1 MPRRGHDAPGPRPLR
16 VGEELRHAL
25 AHIFEQGRLH
35 DPALAGLALTV
46 TEVRV
51 SPDLKNATAYVMPLA
66 GAHAGEAME
75 ALKRASG
82 FLRRELAQAVKLR
95 VVPTIGFE
103 ILDNQQK
110 LNLGESKLKSAHKT
124 ARRTYTIFSRV
135 DRAALSES
143 DQSRLI
149 HEEHKAASTIA
160 CGQIKRTAPK
170 PIL

>member
-1 MPRRGHDAPGPRPLR
+1 M
-16 VGEELRHAL
+16 L

-95 VVPTIGFE
+95 IVPTIGFA
-103 ILDNQQK
+103 LDTSFEHASRIDALLHRPEVARDLTPRPDEKQQTGK
-110 LNLGESKLKSAHKT
+110 KK
-124 ARRTYTIFSRV
+124 V
-135 DRAALSES
+135 
-143 DQSRLI
+143 
-149 HEEHKAASTIA
+149 
-160 CGQIKRTAPK
+160 
-170 PIL
+170 

>member
-1 MPRRGHDAPGPRPLR
+1 MPRRGHSAPGPRPLR

-66 GAHAGEAME
+66 GAHAGEAMA

-95 VVPTIGFE
+95 VVPTIGFA
-103 ILDNQQK
+103 LDTSFEHASRIDALLHRPEVARDLAPRPEGTKTGKNQ
-110 LNLGESKLKSAHKT
+110 E
-124 ARRTYTIFSRV
+124 
-135 DRAALSES
+135 
-143 DQSRLI
+143 
-149 HEEHKAASTIA
+149 
-160 CGQIKRTAPK
+160 
-170 PIL
+170 

>member
-1 MPRRGHDAPGPRPLR
+1 MPRRGPSAPGPRPLR

-95 VVPTIGFE
+95 IVPTIGFA
-103 ILDNQQK
+103 LDTSFEHASRIDALLHRPEVARDLTPRPDEKQQTGK
-110 LNLGESKLKSAHKT
+110 KK
-124 ARRTYTIFSRV
+124 V
-135 DRAALSES
+135 
-143 DQSRLI
+143 
-149 HEEHKAASTIA
+149 
-160 CGQIKRTAPK
+160 
-170 PIL
+170 

>member
-1 MPRRGHDAPGPRPLR
+1 MPKRGPSAPGPRPLR

-66 GAHAGEAME
+66 GAHAGEALE

-95 VVPTIGFE
+95 IVPTIGFA
-103 ILDNQQK
+103 LDTSFEHASRIDA
-110 LNLGESKLKSAHKT
+110 LLHRPEV
-124 ARRTYTIFSRV
+124 AR
-135 DRAALSES
+135 DL
-143 DQSRLI
+143 
-149 HEEHKAASTIA
+149 
-160 CGQIKRTAPK
+160 APHPGAK
-170 PIL
+170 KQTGKKQE

>member
-1 MPRRGHDAPGPRPLR
+1 MPRRGPSAPGPRPLR

-95 VVPTIGFE
+95 IVPTIGFA
-103 ILDNQQK
+103 LDTSFEHASRIDALLHRPEVARDLAPRPEEKQQTGK
-110 LNLGESKLKSAHKT
+110 KKE
-124 ARRTYTIFSRV
+124 
-135 DRAALSES
+135 
-143 DQSRLI
+143 
-149 HEEHKAASTIA
+149 
-160 CGQIKRTAPK
+160 
-170 PIL
+170 

>member
-1 MPRRGHDAPGPRPLR
+1 MPKPMPRRGPSAPGPRPLR

-66 GAHAGEAME
+66 GAHAGEALE

-95 VVPTIGFE
+95 IVPTIDFALDTSFE
-103 ILDNQQK
+103 HASRIDAL
-110 LNLGESKLKSAHKT
+110 LHRPEV
-124 ARRTYTIFSRV
+124 ARDLEPRPSV
-135 DRAALSES
+135 KKKKE
-143 DQSRLI
+143 
-149 HEEHKAASTIA
+149 
-160 CGQIKRTAPK
+160 
-170 PIL
+170 

>member
-1 MPRRGHDAPGPRPLR
+1 MPRRGPSAPGPRPLR
-16 VGEELRHAL
+16 VGEELRHVL

-95 VVPTIGFE
+95 IVPTIGFA
-103 ILDNQQK
+103 LDTSFEHASRIDALLHRPEVARDLTPRPDEKQQTGK
-110 LNLGESKLKSAHKT
+110 KK
-124 ARRTYTIFSRV
+124 V
-135 DRAALSES
+135 
-143 DQSRLI
+143 
-149 HEEHKAASTIA
+149 
-160 CGQIKRTAPK
+160 
-170 PIL
+170 

>member
-1 MPRRGHDAPGPRPLR
+1 

-66 GAHAGEAME
+66 GSHAGEAME

-95 VVPTIGFE
+95 VVPTIGFA
-103 ILDNQQK
+103 LDTSFEHASRIDA
-110 LNLGESKLKSAHKT
+110 LLHRPEV
-124 ARRTYTIFSRV
+124 AR
-135 DRAALSES
+135 DL
-143 DQSRLI
+143 
-149 HEEHKAASTIA
+149 
-160 CGQIKRTAPK
+160 APRPEGK
-170 PIL
+170 KKE

>member
-1 MPRRGHDAPGPRPLR
+1 

-82 FLRRELAQAVKLR
+82 FLRRELAQAIKLR
-95 VVPTIGFE
+95 IVPTIGFA
-103 ILDNQQK
+103 LDTSFEHASRIDA
-110 LNLGESKLKSAHKT
+110 LLHRPEV
-124 ARRTYTIFSRV
+124 ARDLASRP
-135 DRAALSES
+135 
-143 DQSRLI
+143 
-149 HEEHKAASTIA
+149 EEKKQT
-160 CGQIKRTAPK
+160 GKK
-170 PIL
+170 KE

>member
-1 MPRRGHDAPGPRPLR
+1 MPKRGPSAPGPRPLR

-66 GAHAGEAME
+66 GAHAGEALE

-95 VVPTIGFE
+95 IVPTIGFA
-103 ILDNQQK
+103 LDTSFEHASRIDA
-110 LNLGESKLKSAHKT
+110 LLHRPEVARDLAPHPGEKKQTGKKQ
-124 ARRTYTIFSRV
+124 
-135 DRAALSES
+135 E
-143 DQSRLI
+143 
-149 HEEHKAASTIA
+149 
-160 CGQIKRTAPK
+160 
-170 PIL
+170 

>member
-1 MPRRGHDAPGPRPLR
+1 MPKRGHGAPGARPLR

-25 AHIFEQGRLH
+25 AHIFEHGRLH

-95 VVPTIGFE
+95 VVPTIGFV
-103 ILDNQQK
+103 LD
-110 LNLGESKLKSAHKT
+110 ESFEHASRIDALLHRPEVARDLAPRPDDIKT
-124 ARRTYTIFSRV
+124 GKNK
-135 DRAALSES
+135 E
-143 DQSRLI
+143 
-149 HEEHKAASTIA
+149 
-160 CGQIKRTAPK
+160 
-170 PIL
+170 

>member
-1 MPRRGHDAPGPRPLR
+1 MPKPMPRRGPSAPGPRPLR

-95 VVPTIGFE
+95 IVPTIGFA
-103 ILDNQQK
+103 LDTSFEHASRIDALLHRPEVARDLAPRPEEKQQIGK
-110 LNLGESKLKSAHKT
+110 KKE
-124 ARRTYTIFSRV
+124 
-135 DRAALSES
+135 
-143 DQSRLI
+143 
-149 HEEHKAASTIA
+149 
-160 CGQIKRTAPK
+160 
-170 PIL
+170 